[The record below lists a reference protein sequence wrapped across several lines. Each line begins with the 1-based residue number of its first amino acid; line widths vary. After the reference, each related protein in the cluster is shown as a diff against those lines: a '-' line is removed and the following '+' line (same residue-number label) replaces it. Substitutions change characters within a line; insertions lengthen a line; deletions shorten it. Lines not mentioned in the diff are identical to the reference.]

1 MHHKTNRCL
10 YKQANV
16 KDRKSS
22 TESDKVDNVEH
33 IGSSQ
38 TATNLIS
45 RLSHVLHGLPS
56 VHVTYS
62 SIKMKG
68 VKWLIGKHN
77 TAQTVDIA
85 TYVNLKVIYTISTVY
100 THI

>member
-1 MHHKTNRCL
+1 MDVYTNRPKL
-10 YKQANV
+10 KIGKV
-16 KDRKSS
+16 VLS
-22 TESDKVDNVEH
+22 SDKVDNVEH
-33 IGSSQ
+33 IGLSQ

-68 VKWLIGKHN
+68 VK
-77 TAQTVDIA
+77 
-85 TYVNLKVIYTISTVY
+85 
-100 THI
+100 

>member
-1 MHHKTNRCL
+1 MYNEMHHKTNRCL

-68 VKWLIGKHN
+68 VK
-77 TAQTVDIA
+77 
-85 TYVNLKVIYTISTVY
+85 
-100 THI
+100 